1 MMRTLLRRIRKRIFG
16 TKKPAPPPAPP
27 RPKPASV
34 VKTLQLPYPDGIQPV
49 RTTLDV
55 TGIERFTI
63 GRAVLANKLAS
74 YEPEVFS
81 IIGALIET
89 SARPVNFLDIGANVG
104 VFSLS
109 MAALFG
115 ETVRVT
121 AFEPMPELA
130 TFLKTAAARNQLTV
144 EVKQVALGARDEQA
158 KFYLSSQSDASNS
171 LNEAFRA
178 HRGVIDVD
186 VRKLDTLSAEESHAG
201 GYVLK
206 LDTESTEPDVLA
218 GARTFI
224 AKHRPPIICEVLANR
239 TEKQIEQFFREQE
252 YIAIHITDDPAW
264 AGASTVVGDSTY
276 KHRDW
281 LFLPAPASEPLRAAF
296 ARWIAAYRA

>member
-1 MMRTLLRRIRKRIFG
+1 MTLLRWVRERILG
-16 TKKPAPPPAPP
+16 TKNDKRPSAPV
-27 RPKPASV
+27 PKKVPLD
-34 VKTLQLPYPDGIQPV
+34 KTLVLPHPSGLRP
-49 RTTLDV
+49 RRGSLDF
-55 TGIERFTI
+55 TGAEKFSI
-63 GRAVLANKLAS
+63 GKAVLTGGFAS

-89 SARPVNFLDIGANVG
+89 SERPVQILDIGANVG

-115 ETVRVT
+115 DGVNVT

-130 TFLKTAAARNQLTV
+130 AFVRAAAARNQVTV
-144 EVKQVALGARDEQA
+144 DVKQLALSNRDGDA
-158 KFYLSSQSDASNS
+158 KFYLSDRSDASNS
-171 LNEAFRA
+171 LNEKFRA
-178 HRGVIDVD
+178 HRGVIDVQ
-186 VRKLDTLSAEESHAG
+186 VRKLDSLGELDRAG
-201 GYVLK
+201 SYVLK

-218 GARTFI
+218 GARAFI
-224 AKHRPPIICEVLANR
+224 EKHRPPIICEVLANR
-239 TEKQIEQFFREQE
+239 TEKQITEYFRELD

-264 AGASTVVGDSTY
+264 EGTTAITGDSTY
-276 KHRDW
+276 KFRDW

>member
-1 MMRTLLRRIRKRIFG
+1 MSTLLRWVRKRIFG
-16 TKKPAPPPAPP
+16 AKKRVDPRPSPAAPKPAPV
-27 RPKPASV
+27 PKI
-34 VKTLQLPYPDGIQPV
+34 LQLPHPDGIAPL
-49 RTTLDV
+49 RTSIDF
-55 TGIERFTI
+55 TGVERFTI
-63 GRAVLANKLAS
+63 GKAILAKGLAS

-89 SARPVNFLDIGANVG
+89 SAPPVRVLDIGANVG

-115 ETVRVT
+115 DTVRVT

-130 TFLKTAAARNQLTV
+130 AFLKTAAARNKVTV
-144 EVKQVALGARDEQA
+144 EVKQMALGTRDEQA

-171 LNEAFRA
+171 LNESFRA
-178 HRGVIDVD
+178 HRGVIDVE
-186 VRKLDTLSAEESHAG
+186 VRKLDSLSEMDHAG
-201 GYVLK
+201 AYVLK

-218 GARTFI
+218 GARAFI

-239 TEKQIEQFFREQE
+239 TEQQIEKFFREVE
-252 YIAIHITDDPAW
+252 YIPIHITDDPAW
-264 AGASTVVGDSTY
+264 DGATTVVGDSTY